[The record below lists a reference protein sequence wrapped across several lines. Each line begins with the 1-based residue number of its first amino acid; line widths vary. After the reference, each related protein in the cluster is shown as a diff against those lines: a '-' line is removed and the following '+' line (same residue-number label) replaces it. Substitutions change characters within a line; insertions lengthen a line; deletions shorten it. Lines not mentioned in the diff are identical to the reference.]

1 MSAAALPAKRPNSNL
16 TRLIVASGVSHK
28 YLARRVNELASRK
41 GISTKYVHTSV
52 SHWKKGMRPRHPV
65 PSLIAEALA
74 ERLGRAVTT
83 EEIGMDS
90 RTAPDPDAGLHFE
103 RDPSD
108 AVRGAA
114 DFWSNRD
121 VERRD
126 LIGFAVSAYSTPV
139 TRWLVQPADTGLSQ
153 GSGQRVGRND
163 VTGLWTA
170 VSEAQRWDSKYGGGS
185 QKAGSAATCLAER
198 AAPLLRGAYT
208 EATGRELFTVT
219 AELARVAAWTAV
231 DTGQHDTAQR
241 HFIQALRLARA
252 GGDVG
257 MGCYVLSTM
266 ALQTVLRGYPNEAV
280 DMAQGAYERATNRA
294 APRVLGFAKLMEA
307 RAHARTG
314 NERAATAA
322 LIASEALLDRAL
334 KDSDEPR
341 WIANVTHTRLAA
353 DATEVYRDLRKPTA
367 ALMWDSRAD
376 SMSAESYTRSV
387 GLRLT
392 ATATAYL
399 HARELEQAIAVA
411 GRAVDLIATVHSAR
425 ARGYVDAFI
434 DELAEWRREPLA
446 AEFAQ
451 RAPTRLAI
459 TTARST

>member
-1 MSAAALPAKRPNSNL
+1 M
-16 TRLIVASGVSHK
+16 
-28 YLARRVNELASRK
+28 
-41 GISTKYVHTSV
+41 
-52 SHWKKGMRPRHPV
+52 
-65 PSLIAEALA
+65 
-74 ERLGRAVTT
+74 
-83 EEIGMDS
+83 
-90 RTAPDPDAGLHFE
+90 
-103 RDPSD
+103 
-108 AVRGAA
+108 
-114 DFWSNRD
+114 
-121 VERRD
+121 ERRD
-126 LIGFAVSAYSTPV
+126 VIGFAISSYATPV
-139 TRWLVQPADTGLSQ
+139 TRWLVHPADTGLARVSRP
-153 GSGQRVGRND
+153 RVGRND
-163 VTGLWTA
+163 ITGLWKS

-185 QKAGSAATCLAER
+185 REAASASACLSER

-241 HFIQALRLARA
+241 HFIQGLRLARA

-266 ALQTVLRGYPNEAV
+266 ALQTVLRGYPSEAV
-280 DMAQGAYERATNRA
+280 DMAQGAYERAKNRA

-307 RAHARTG
+307 RAHAKTG
-314 NERAATAA
+314 DERAATAA

-353 DATEVYRDLRKPTA
+353 DATEVYRDLRKPSA
-367 ALMWDSRAD
+367 ALMWNGRAD
-376 SMSAESYTRSV
+376 AMSADAYTRSV

-399 HARELEQAIAVA
+399 HARELEQAITVA
-411 GRAVDLIATVHSAR
+411 DRAVGLIATVHSVR

-434 DELAEWRREPLA
+434 SELAEWRREPIA
-446 AEFAQ
+446 AEFAR
-451 RAPTRLAI
+451 RAHARLAV
-459 TTARST
+459 TTAPANWPRKLASADT